1 MPPFLNQNT
10 KLRRLISGKKKLNDD
25 QTTWTLLSAIISF
38 LLILIMCY
46 KSTKTSKQ
54 NCDQSTRIEE
64 NRLCFGAKCRWIE
77 NGERPTKYFFNLEK
91 RNYNKKL

>member
-1 MPPFLNQNT
+1 MEIRSATISDT
-10 KLRRLISGKKKLNDD
+10 KHKVKASYLREKEIER
-25 QTTWTLLSAIISF
+25 QTTWTLLFAIISF

-64 NRLCFGAKCRWIE
+64 NRLCFGQSVA
-77 NGERPTKYFFNLEK
+77 G
-91 RNYNKKL
+91 